1 MDRPAPVYSARLHGE
16 ECVRRGATLVE
27 AAVVLS
33 IAGLLLGICVVPVRR
48 LFDGTQARNATAAL
62 MGALAFA
69 RSAAIARSELVEVAI
84 DAPAARLTI
93 VAGADTLAR
102 DSLGGRFGV
111 TLDATASR
119 IRYTPTGHGW
129 GLSNTRIIARRGTA
143 ADTLTVSRL
152 GRVRR

>member
-1 MDRPAPVYSARLHGE
+1 M
-16 ECVRRGATLVE
+16 RRGATLLE

-48 LFDGTQARNATAAL
+48 QFDGTQVRNATGAL

-69 RSAAIARSELVEVAI
+69 RSAAIARSELVEVTI
-84 DAPAARLTI
+84 DAPNARLTI
-93 VAGADTLAR
+93 VAGSDTLSR
-102 DSLGGRFGV
+102 ESLGGRFGV
-111 TLDATASR
+111 TLEASASR
-119 IRYTPTGHGW
+119 IRYAPTGHGW
-129 GLSNTRIIARRGTA
+129 GLSNARIIARRGGS